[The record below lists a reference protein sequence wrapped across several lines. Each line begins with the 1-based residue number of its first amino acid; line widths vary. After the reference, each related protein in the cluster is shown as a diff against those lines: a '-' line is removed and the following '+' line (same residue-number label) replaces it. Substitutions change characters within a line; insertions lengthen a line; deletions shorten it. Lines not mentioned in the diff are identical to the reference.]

1 MTQDPTPYDLLQDS
15 RIDALDEI
23 VTPYY
28 TPPGDVE
35 YSFPVVGQGITA
47 DQYRLMSLGQ
57 ANGIIHGNNGV
68 VNDSP
73 NSTGWR
79 YYLDGHATD
88 AETNQ
93 RNTLMLRA
101 GTSAEA
107 IVEGFYHRLTEDM
120 ELSFPP
126 VTTPTTYHVCLTF
139 DPRRE
144 DEPTGPIHVE
154 VYAGEPPTTHGRVHL
169 LLHTVQREPNQLLS
183 QATRTRYRP
192 YTAGLLSV
200 QNERQLP
207 DPAQYPA
214 GTVVVPSKTGGGV
227 YVRQNGGL
235 VWLDALAH
243 LKPGEWVNVRNIYG
257 AYRQDDTRP
266 LMARTV
272 AEGVQLAGRLRRADG
287 FSGSL
292 SSGRELF
299 QLPAGMSVSR
309 ERVTFG
315 WASSDARAI
324 RFRAKT
330 NGYLEIGPPGIAGE
344 NFHIDFDVII
354 SIH

>member
-1 MTQDPTPYDLLQDS
+1 MTQDPTPYDLLQDAA
-15 RIDALDEI
+15 IEGLQEI

-28 TPPGDVE
+28 QPPGDVE

-57 ANGIIHGNNGV
+57 ANGIIHGDNGV

-73 NSTGWR
+73 NSTGYR
-79 YYLDGHATD
+79 YYLEGHATD

-120 ELSFPP
+120 ELSFPS

-169 LLHTVQREPNQLLS
+169 LLHTVHRDPNQLLS
-183 QATRTRYRP
+183 QAQRTRYRP
-192 YTAGLLSV
+192 YTAGVVAV
-200 QNERQLP
+200 QHQNQLP
-207 DPAQYPA
+207 NWRGYPA
-214 GTVVVPSKTGGGV
+214 GTLAVPSGGEARGTWVRSNTTGD
-227 YVRQNGGL
+227 
-235 VWLDALAH
+235 WLH
-243 LKPGEWVNVRNIYG
+243 TSIGEWQNFTTFGAWVSVSGNPIRWRHEAGGIRIKGTLGRNGETYNQRVGRFGFTLPATHLDVIG
-257 AYRQDDTRP
+257 ASHSP
-266 LMARTV
+266 FV
-272 AEGVQLAGRLRRADG
+272 GRISISGDG
-287 FSGSL
+287 SFNFLDGPS
-292 SSGRELF
+292 SSGTYF
-299 QLPAGMSVSR
+299 YVH
-309 ERVTFG
+309 TF
-315 WASSDARAI
+315 I
-324 RFRAKT
+324 P
-330 NGYLEIGPPGIAGE
+330 L
-344 NFHIDFDVII
+344 DV
-354 SIH
+354 

>member
-1 MTQDPTPYDLLQDS
+1 MSETPSAYDIIQDQAIEGLQD
-15 RIDALDEI
+15 I

-28 TPPGDVE
+28 QPPSETE

-57 ANGIIHGNNGV
+57 ANGIIHGDNGV
-68 VNDSP
+68 INDSP

-107 IVEGFYHRLTEDM
+107 ILEGFYHRLTEDM

-126 VTTPTTYHVCLTF
+126 VTTDTTYHVCLTF

-144 DEPTGPIHVE
+144 EDPSGPIHVE

-169 LLHTVQREPNQLLS
+169 LLHTVERRPNQLLS

-200 QNERQLP
+200 QNRNQLP
-207 DPAQYPA
+207 DPTEYPA
-214 GTVVVPSKTGGGV
+214 GTVVVPSAEGQGL
-227 YVRQNGGL
+227 YVRQNGGH
-235 VWLDALAH
+235 VWLDPISHKAD
-243 LKPGEWVNVRNIYG
+243 KPGSWRNMTLSSNALEVSG
-257 AYRQDDTRP
+257 TAVYRE
-266 LMARTV
+266 V
-272 AEGVQLAGRLRRADG
+272 AEGVQLYVHLNMRTSA
-287 FSGSL
+287 SGSYICFFPD
-292 SSGRELF
+292 SSGISF
-299 QLPAGMSVSR
+299 QRPWYIPAVGASGATGSVYASPEQYF
-309 ERVTFG
+309 ERG
-315 WASSDARAI
+315 ILANISSAYVRCN
-324 RFRAKT
+324 T
-330 NGYLEIGPPGIAGE
+330 
-344 NFHIDFDVII
+344 II
-354 SIH
+354 PDYVLS

>member
-1 MTQDPTPYDLLQDS
+1 MADPTPYDILQDNQIS
-15 RIDALDEI
+15 ALQDI

-28 TPPGDVE
+28 QPPGDVE

-57 ANGIIHGNNGV
+57 ANGIIHGDNGII
-68 VNDSP
+68 NDSP

-183 QATRTRYRP
+183 QATKTRYRP

-200 QNERQLP
+200 QNRNQLP
-207 DPAQYPA
+207 DASEYPA
-214 GTVVVPSKTGGGV
+214 GTVVVPSAEGHGI
-227 YVRQNGGL
+227 YVRQNGGHR
-235 VWLDALAH
+235 WLDAVAHKADRPGSWRSMTLADNA
-243 LKPGEWVNVRNIYG
+243 LEVSGTAV
-257 AYRQDDTRP
+257 YRE
-266 LMARTV
+266 V
-272 AEGVQLAGRLRRADG
+272 AEGVQVYAQLSMRTSADG
-287 FSGSL
+287 SYICHFPADSGIRFQSPWYIPAVG
-292 SSGRELF
+292 SSGITGSVYVS
-299 QLPAGMSVSR
+299 PAQYTNRGIL
-309 ERVTFG
+309 
-315 WASSDARAI
+315 AHINSSYV
-324 RFRAKT
+324 RFST
-330 NGYLEIGPPGIAGE
+330 IVPDYVL
-344 NFHIDFDVII
+344 
-354 SIH
+354 S